1 MPNHK
6 PLLVS
11 LAFTAALSAIAS
23 PALAEVLKREPPM
36 GQLREGQTVLVDDGS
51 CPAGQVKKVTG
62 GNHVSVG
69 GTSTFCVHIMHSE
82 ITAGARW
89 CVGALLDFR
98 KRVIHVASSS
108 HQECPLSPGPR
119 PNRCITATIDGP
131 FVLMVQAKAIGV

>member
-51 CPAGQVKKVTG
+51 CPAGQIKKVTG

-69 GTSTFCVHIMHSE
+69 GT
-82 ITAGARW
+82 
-89 CVGALLDFR
+89 
-98 KRVIHVASSS
+98 KRILRTHK
-108 HQECPLSPGPR
+108 CIPR
-119 PNRCITATIDGP
+119 
-131 FVLMVQAKAIGV
+131 